1 MSTNNNFEKVIQ
13 LILLIAIVETFS
25 LICLKE
31 GNINGKQKF
40 ILCGFLGYIVV
51 VYILCKTLTFEGIG
65 QVNLVWNC
73 MTIFTA
79 FAAGH
84 LLFNEKVNKYTFY
97 AIVFAV
103 IAIYLAQLSS
113 DYNENN

>member
-1 MSTNNNFEKVIQ
+1 MNDNFSKVIN
-13 LILLIAIVETFS
+13 LILIIAVIETLS

-31 GNINGKQKF
+31 GEINKKNHF
-40 ILCGFLGYIVV
+40 IICGFLGYVIVTYV
-51 VYILCKTLTFEGIG
+51 LCKTLNFEGIG

-79 FAAGH
+79 FIAGH

>member
-1 MSTNNNFEKVIQ
+1 MSNNDKFIKVIQ

-31 GNINGKQKF
+31 GNNNGNNHF

-73 MTIFTA
+73 VTIFTA
-79 FAAGH
+79 FIAGH
-84 LLFNEKVNKYTFY
+84 LMFNEKINKYTFY

-113 DYNENN
+113 EYNENN

>member
-1 MSTNNNFEKVIQ
+1 MNENFSKIIN
-13 LILLIAIVETFS
+13 LILIIAIVETLS

-31 GNINGKQKF
+31 GEINNKRHF
-40 ILCGFLGYIVV
+40 ILCGILGYIIVAYV
-51 VYILCKTLTFEGIG
+51 LCKTLTFEGIG

-73 MTIFTA
+73 ITILTA
-79 FAAGH
+79 FIAGH

-97 AIVFAV
+97 AIVFAI

>member
-1 MSTNNNFEKVIQ
+1 MNENFSKIIN
-13 LILLIAIVETFS
+13 LILIIAIVETLS

-31 GNINGKQKF
+31 GEINNKRHF
-40 ILCGFLGYIVV
+40 ILCGILGYIIVAYV
-51 VYILCKTLTFEGIG
+51 LCKTLTFEGIG

-73 MTIFTA
+73 VTILTA
-79 FAAGH
+79 FIAGH
-84 LLFNEKVNKYTFY
+84 LIFNEKVNKYTFY
-97 AIVFAV
+97 AIVFAI

>member
-1 MSTNNNFEKVIQ
+1 MNDKFKKVVNLV
-13 LILLIAIVETFS
+13 LIIAFVETLS

-31 GNINGKQKF
+31 GETKNKNHF
-40 ILCGFLGYIVV
+40 VLCGFLGYVLV
-51 VYILCKTLTFEGIG
+51 TYILCQTLTFEGIG
-65 QVNLVWNC
+65 QVNLIWNC

-97 AIVFAV
+97 AIIFAV

>member
-1 MSTNNNFEKVIQ
+1 MNENFSKIIN
-13 LILLIAIVETFS
+13 LILIIAIVETLS

-31 GNINGKQKF
+31 GEVNNKRHF
-40 ILCGFLGYIVV
+40 ILCGILGYIIVAYV
-51 VYILCKTLTFEGIG
+51 LCKTLTFEGIG

-73 MTIFTA
+73 VTILTA
-79 FAAGH
+79 FIAGH

>member
-1 MSTNNNFEKVIQ
+1 MNDKFSKIIN
-13 LILLIAIVETFS
+13 LILIIAIVETLS

-31 GNINGKQKF
+31 GEINNKRHF
-40 ILCGFLGYIVV
+40 ILCGILGYIIVAYV
-51 VYILCKTLTFEGIG
+51 LCKTLTFEGIG

-73 MTIFTA
+73 VTILTA
-79 FAAGH
+79 FIAGH
-84 LLFNEKVNKYTFY
+84 LIFNEKVNKYTFY
-97 AIVFAV
+97 AIVFAI

>member
-1 MSTNNNFEKVIQ
+1 MNENFSKIIN
-13 LILLIAIVETFS
+13 LILIIAIVETLS

-31 GNINGKQKF
+31 GEVNNKRHF
-40 ILCGFLGYIVV
+40 ILCGILGYIIVAYV
-51 VYILCKTLTFEGIG
+51 LCKTLTFEGIG

-73 MTIFTA
+73 ITILTA
-79 FAAGH
+79 FIAGH

>member
-1 MSTNNNFEKVIQ
+1 MNDNFAKIINFI
-13 LILLIAIVETFS
+13 LIIAIVETLS

-31 GNINGKQKF
+31 GEINKKSHF
-40 ILCGFLGYIVV
+40 ILCGILGYIIVAYV
-51 VYILCKTLTFEGIG
+51 LCKTLTFEGIG

-73 MTIFTA
+73 VTILTA
-79 FAAGH
+79 FIAGH
-84 LLFNEKVNKYTFY
+84 FLFNEKVNKYTFY
-97 AIVFAV
+97 AIVFAL

>member
-1 MSTNNNFEKVIQ
+1 MNDKFSKVIQ
-13 LILLIAIVETFS
+13 LILIIAVVETLS

-31 GNINGKQKF
+31 GEIKSKKHF
-40 ILCGFLGYIVV
+40 ILCGFLGYIIVTYV
-51 VYILCKTLTFEGIG
+51 LCKTLTFEGIG

-84 LLFNEKVNKYTFY
+84 LLFKEKVNKYTFY
-97 AIVFAV
+97 AIIFAV

-113 DYNENN
+113 EYNENN